1 MNLPLQG
8 FKALLLA
15 GGFGSRLKPLTDTI
29 PKCLVPICGKPLLDY
44 WLEILVNAGIDS
56 ILINTHYLANQVI
69 SHCEQSKYK
78 DLIDIVYEPALLG
91 TAGTLRSNRKYFEK
105 KILLAHAD
113 NFTIFDVDAFVNM
126 HNKRSKN
133 CQATM
138 MTFTTDTP
146 SSCGIV
152 ELNQE
157 GVLIDFHEKVSN
169 PPSNKANA
177 AVFLLENSCL
187 AWLDQN
193 LDAVDFCKDVIPLG
207 LGQIQTF
214 HNSIYHR
221 DIGTP
226 ESYQLANLD
235 YQQLTKTQ

>member
-15 GGFGSRLKPLTDTI
+15 GGLGSRLKPLTDTI

-78 DLIDIVYEPALLG
+78 DVIDIVYEPELLG

-235 YQQLTKTQ
+235 YQQLTKTE

>member
-78 DLIDIVYEPALLG
+78 NLIDIVYEPALLG